1 MYRHYAYS
9 LRTKKKK
16 KRKGRCKAKQ
26 RSSESSDSYILF
38 QRTDSRTTKFPLI
51 YLYDIDIDIE
61 GEMSALN
68 DFWVAKGG

>member
-16 KRKGRCKAKQ
+16 KKKKRTMQ
-26 RSSESSDSYILF
+26 SETEIFGIERFIHILF
-38 QRTDSRTTKFPLI
+38 QRADSRTTKFPLI
-51 YLYDIDIDIE
+51 YLYDIDIE
-61 GEMSALN
+61 RVSALN

>member
-9 LRTKKKK
+9 LRTKKK

-38 QRTDSRTTKFPLI
+38 QRADSRTTKFPLI
-51 YLYDIDIDIE
+51 YLYDIDIE
-61 GEMSALN
+61 RVSALN

>member
-38 QRTDSRTTKFPLI
+38 QRADSRTTKFPLI
-51 YLYDIDIDIE
+51 YLYDIDIE
-61 GEMSALN
+61 RVSALN